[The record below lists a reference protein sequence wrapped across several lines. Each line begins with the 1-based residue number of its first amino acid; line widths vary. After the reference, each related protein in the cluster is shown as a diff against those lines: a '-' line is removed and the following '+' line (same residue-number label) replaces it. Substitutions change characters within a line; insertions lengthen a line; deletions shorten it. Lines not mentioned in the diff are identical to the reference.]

1 MLALFFT
8 VLLASLVGSL
18 HCAGMCGGF
27 VVFWAGGDTS
37 QGKHRVFAH
46 AAYNGGRLVTYT
58 LLGAIAGALGQGLD
72 FAGKSAGLE
81 KVAAALAGG
90 LMVVWGALALLRAL
104 EVPIPKMPLPS
115 VLHRAYSSVL
125 KQLHGKPPVVRA
137 AIIGLASTLL
147 PCGWLY
153 AFAVTAAG
161 TGSAGWGALTMA
173 AFWLG
178 TLPVLVGVGALVQQ
192 AAGPL
197 RRHLPAVTAL
207 CVMGVG
213 LFALTHRLNVPH
225 FRPTAAPVSLQNAA
239 EHAQNLGT
247 GKEKPPCCHDD
258 E

>member
-1 MLALFFT
+1 MFALFTT
-8 VLLASLVGSL
+8 VLVASLVGSL

-27 VVFWAGGDTS
+27 VVFWAGGDAS
-37 QGKHRVFAH
+37 QGKSKAMAH
-46 AAYNGGRLVTYT
+46 AAYNGGRLVTYS
-58 LLGAIAGALGQGLD
+58 LLGAMAGALGQGLD
-72 FAGKSAGLE
+72 LAGRSAGLE
-81 KVAAALAGG
+81 KLAAALAGG

-104 EVPIPKMPLPS
+104 EVRIPKMPLPA
-115 VLHRAYSSVL
+115 VLHRAYSNVL
-125 KQLHGKPPVVRA
+125 KRLHGKPPVVRA

-161 TGSAGWGALTMA
+161 TGSWAWGALTMA

-225 FRPTAAPVSLQNAA
+225 FRPQAPTLSVQGAA
-239 EHAQNLGT
+239 EHAKNLGS

>member
-1 MLALFFT
+1 MLALFFA
-8 VLLASLVGSL
+8 VLVASLLGSL

-27 VVFWAGGDTS
+27 VVFWAGGDAS
-37 QGKHRVFAH
+37 KGKQQVFAH
-46 AAYNGGRLVTYT
+46 IAYNGGRLVTYV
-58 LLGAIAGALGQGLD
+58 LLGAVAGALGQALD
-72 FAGKSAGLE
+72 LAGRSAGLE
-81 KVAAALAGG
+81 KVAAAIAGG
-90 LMVVWGALALLRAL
+90 LMVAWGALALLRAL
-104 EVPIPKMPLPS
+104 EVAIPRVPLPA
-115 VLHRAYSSVL
+115 VLHRAYANVM
-125 KQLHGKPPVVRA
+125 KQLHGKPPIVRA

-161 TGSAGWGALTMA
+161 TGYWAWGALTMA

-192 AAGPL
+192 MAGPM
-197 RRHLPAVTAL
+197 RRRLPAVTAL

-225 FRPTAAPVSLQNAA
+225 FRPMTAPQSLQGAA
-239 EHAQNLGT
+239 ERAQHLGA
-247 GKEKPPCCHDD
+247 GQDKPPCCHDD

>member
-1 MLALFFT
+1 MLALFST
-8 VLLASLVGSL
+8 VLVASLVGSL

-27 VVFWAGGDTS
+27 VVFWAGGDAS
-37 QGKHRVFAH
+37 QGKNKVFAH
-46 AAYNGGRLVTYT
+46 MAYNGGRLVTYV
-58 LLGAIAGALGQGLD
+58 LLGALAGTLGQALD
-72 FAGKSAGLE
+72 LAGRSAGLE
-81 KVAAALAGG
+81 KLAAALAGG
-90 LMVVWGALALLRAL
+90 LMVAWGALALLRAL
-104 EVPIPKMPLPS
+104 EVRVPQMPLPA
-115 VLHRAYSSVL
+115 VLHRAYSNVL

-161 TGSAGWGALTMA
+161 TGSWAWGALTMA

-192 AAGPL
+192 MAGPL

-225 FRPTAAPVSLQNAA
+225 FVPTAAPVSLQGAA
-239 EHAQNLGT
+239 QHAHNLGT
-247 GKEKPPCCHDD
+247 GKEKPPCCRDD

>member
-1 MLALFFT
+1 MLALFST

-27 VVFWAGGDTS
+27 VVFWAGGDAS
-37 QGKHRVFAH
+37 QGKHKIYAH
-46 AAYNGGRLVTYT
+46 MAYNGGRLVTYT
-58 LLGAIAGALGQGLD
+58 LLGALAGALGQALD
-72 FAGKSAGLE
+72 LAGHAAGLE
-81 KVAAALAGG
+81 QLAAALAGG
-90 LMVVWGALALLRAL
+90 LMVAWGALALLRAL
-104 EVPIPKMPLPS
+104 EVRVPRVPLPA
-115 VLHRAYSSVL
+115 VLQRAYAKVL
-125 KQLHGKPPVVRA
+125 KRLHGKPPIVRA

-161 TGSAGWGALTMA
+161 TGSWAWGALTMA

-225 FRPTAAPVSLQNAA
+225 FRMAAPLSLQDAA
-239 EHAQNLGT
+239 KHAQNLGN
-247 GKEKPPCCHDD
+247 GKEKPPCCRDD